1 MTSPLPRPCPTL
13 VAPPSTVPAL
23 RLPLLYATSTLALT
37 LGAAAVQAQTTAAPA
52 ATTSEE
58 TVTLSEFVVSGVRAS
73 LIGAQEIKQNEV
85 VFVDSIVAQDIGKFP
100 DNTVADALQRIPG
113 VQVGRAAGE
122 VSTVLVRGLP
132 NIATT
137 LNGEEIFTGTGRG
150 VALQDLPAELIAG
163 VDLYK
168 SGTPAHIEG
177 GIAGL
182 VDIRLRRPLDFE
194 GFQLG
199 LGGRGIYS
207 DNSGKYSHVA
217 SALVSNRWTLS
228 NGGELGALVA
238 VAQSKGRFQDQTI
251 FNFDWL
257 PRATTAVPGQ
267 TEVIWPS
274 TVGSLITPQD
284 RDRTAV
290 NVSLQWRPTS
300 ELELYTDFLHTRY
313 ENQHDVHFFIGIP
326 GGEVLN
332 PTLLPGTNI
341 VDTITFRNGFHL
353 SSQQAFEDKTDSYHA
368 AVGAKWMRD
377 NLKVTGEFVHNW
389 SSVKTSAIIVD
400 TVFNGPI
407 GDFTYDFDHNGEGRA
422 YVTHS
427 GPKDVRNGD
436 EYSLWGLF
444 DNRNYATSEQNAF
457 RADVEYGLRQ
467 GFFTKL
473 EAGLRYASREARFR
487 GVNVN
492 NLEPVG
498 GRGAVSTTT
507 IPGLMGQSPDAKGDL
522 GIENWAN
529 ADPDFLRQNRG
540 QVRQLFGQ
548 PASAPNFDPTQ
559 AFTDTEDTTAAYA
572 LARYETR
579 IGNLPLDGLFG
590 LRFVETKQDL
600 EGYLSSGTPIS
611 SDKSE
616 SEVLPS
622 ANGRLKL
629 RDDLQLRASYGRNLT
644 RPAFN
649 QLNPVVTLVPP
660 TTTGTQF
667 GTGTGGN
674 PDLESVKS
682 DNYDIAIEYYFGRAS
697 YVSAGL
703 FYRSIEGYVQTF
715 ATNETIDGE
724 TYTVTR
730 PRNSG
735 KGSLKGVELT
745 YQHFPESLPA
755 ALKGLGFMTNFTYI
769 DGDQDV
775 ASDAPN
781 APVGARM
788 RQGYAQVSKYNY
800 NVVLIYERARFS
812 SRLAYTWRGKYID
825 TFNAGVGAAGS
836 PLRVLHVKDRGQ
848 LDFSASYELGRNV
861 SLTFDATNLLGEEY
875 QDAFGSTDLYPR
887 DTRYYDTTYAVG
899 VRYRY

>member
-1 MTSPLPRPCPTL
+1 
-13 VAPPSTVPAL
+13 
-23 RLPLLYATSTLALT
+23 
-37 LGAAAVQAQTTAAPA
+37 
-52 ATTSEE
+52 
-58 TVTLSEFVVSGVRAS
+58 
-73 LIGAQEIKQNEV
+73 
-85 VFVDSIVAQDIGKFP
+85 
-100 DNTVADALQRIPG
+100 
-113 VQVGRAAGE
+113 
-122 VSTVLVRGLP
+122 
-132 NIATT
+132 
-137 LNGEEIFTGTGRG
+137 
-150 VALQDLPAELIAG
+150 
-163 VDLYK
+163 
-168 SGTPAHIEG
+168 
-177 GIAGL
+177 
-182 VDIRLRRPLDFE
+182 
-194 GFQLG
+194 
-199 LGGRGIYS
+199 
-207 DNSGKYSHVA
+207 
-217 SALVSNRWTLS
+217 
-228 NGGELGALVA
+228 
-238 VAQSKGRFQDQTI
+238 
-251 FNFDWL
+251 
-257 PRATTAVPGQ
+257 
-267 TEVIWPS
+267 
-274 TVGSLITPQD
+274 
-284 RDRTAV
+284 
-290 NVSLQWRPTS
+290 
-300 ELELYTDFLHTRY
+300 
-313 ENQHDVHFFIGIP
+313 
-326 GGEVLN
+326 
-332 PTLLPGTNI
+332 
-341 VDTITFRNGFHL
+341 
-353 SSQQAFEDKTDSYHA
+353 
-368 AVGAKWMRD
+368 
-377 NLKVTGEFVHNW
+377 
-389 SSVKTSAIIVD
+389 
-400 TVFNGPI
+400 
-407 GDFTYDFDHNGEGRA
+407 
-422 YVTHS
+422 
-427 GPKDVRNGD
+427 
-436 EYSLWGLF
+436 
-444 DNRNYATSEQNAF
+444 
-457 RADVEYGLRQ
+457 
-467 GFFTKL
+467 
-473 EAGLRYASREARFR
+473 
-487 GVNVN
+487 
-492 NLEPVG
+492 VG
-498 GRGAVSTTT
+498 GRGAISTTT

-572 LARYETR
+572 LARYGTR

-590 LRFVETKQDL
+590 LRFVETKQEL

-629 RDDLQLRASYGRNLT
+629 RDDLQLRASYGRNIT

-682 DNYDIAIEYYFGRAS
+682 DNYDVAIEYYFGRAS
-697 YVSAGL
+697 YVSAGF

-745 YQHFPESLPA
+745 YQHFPESLPD

-875 QDAFGSTDLYPR
+875 QDAFGPTDLYPR